1 MFSGLIEEMGRVLE
15 IKHGSEEARINIAA
29 KIVLEGC
36 AIGDSIAV
44 NGVCLTVTSMSKDSF
59 TADIMNTTLSKSNLG
74 KLTSGS
80 GVNLERAMALGDRL
94 GGHLVSGHIDG
105 VGKIVSLEKQSI
117 ALLVGIM
124 PPPELLPYIINQGSI
139 ALDGISLTVAKKQG
153 QSFVVSLIPHTAKE
167 TTLATKKIGDSVN
180 IETDMIA
187 KYVESFLNSSKQ
199 QKESKL
205 DASFLA
211 EHGFL

>member
-1 MFSGLIEEMGRVLE
+1 MGRVLQ
-15 IKHGSEEARINIAA
+15 IKHGSEEARISIAA

-44 NGVCLTVTSMSKDSF
+44 NGVCLTVTSMTKDSF

-80 GVNLERAMALGDRL
+80 GVNLERAMALGERL

-105 VGKIVSLEKQSI
+105 VGEIISLEKQSI
-117 ALLVGIM
+117 ALLVEIM
-124 PPPELLPYIINQGSI
+124 PPPELLPYIISQGSV
-139 ALDGISLTVAKKQG
+139 ALDGISLTVAQRKKE
-153 QSFVVSLIPHTAKE
+153 SFIVSLIPHTAAQ
-167 TTLATKKIGDSVN
+167 TTLAMKKTSDSIN

-187 KYVESFLNSSKQ
+187 KYVESFLNARQ